1 MPPNKKILAVILARG
16 GSKRLPRKNVIPL
29 CKKPLISWSIE
40 AALKSKYI
48 DKLVVSSDDDEILNI
63 SNNLKVTSIKRPCE
77 LATDQSTSYD
87 ALLHVLKKFTGYEY
101 IVLLQPTSPL
111 RDENHINEAIE
122 LVHKKNAEAVVSVC
136 QDRSNFI
143 KSFLLDKSL
152 LINYFIKKDGEFN
165 KNSKMKNFYKL
176 NGAIYICKVEQFLKE
191 KSFLIRNKT
200 FGYIMSE
207 ESSIDI
213 DEQIDFELANLY
225 MLKKLGI
232 SEVGS

>member
-1 MPPNKKILAVILARG
+1 MPHKKRILAVILARG

-63 SNNLKVTSIKRPCE
+63 SDDLKVTSLKRPSE

-87 ALLHVLKKFTGYEY
+87 ALLHVLKNFTGYEY

-111 RDENHINEAIE
+111 RDENHINQAIE
-122 LVHKKNAEAVVSVC
+122 LVNKKNAEAVVSVC
-136 QDRSNFI
+136 QQRHNLI
-143 KSFLLDKSL
+143 KPLLIDESL
-152 LINYFIKKDGEFN
+152 LINNFIEKDDELN
-165 KNSKMKNFYKL
+165 KNSNMKNFYKL

-191 KSFLIRNKT
+191 KSFLIKNKT
-200 FGYIMSE
+200 FAYIMSE
-207 ESSIDI
+207 ECSIDI
-213 DEQIDFELANLY
+213 DEQTDFELASLY
-225 MLKKLGI
+225 MSKKLC
-232 SEVGS
+232 VN